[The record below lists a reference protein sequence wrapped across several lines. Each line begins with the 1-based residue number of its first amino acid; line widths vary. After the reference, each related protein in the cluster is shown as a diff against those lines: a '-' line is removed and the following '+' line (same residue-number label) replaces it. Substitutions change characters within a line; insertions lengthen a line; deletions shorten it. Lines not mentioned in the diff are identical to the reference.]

1 MIIVSINSIFRNEAV
16 NPLFLGEIMKTIT
29 NLRGIVLGVTSLL
42 VIASCGLFAPDEDT
56 YLKNFS
62 KGHDFM
68 LQNQPAK
75 AIPYFKKVVKQE
87 EHFVPVYQELAV
99 CYQQLGQDDSA
110 ITYYM
115 GAIAHNPRNV
125 DAYQS
130 IGNIYF
136 MQDNYDDALIWY
148 ERGSEVNELYPRT
161 YNNMGTIWFFRG
173 NMKMARKY
181 YEKAITVD
189 ATYPR
194 AYYGLGLVALQEK
207 NVQEAET
214 RFMEAFE
221 VGALPEAIY
230 MLGQLY
236 YDTKQK
242 EKSLVWFRKYLE
254 KESTG
259 QWAEKAKDMIFL
271 LEQELPVDK

>member
-1 MIIVSINSIFRNEAV
+1 
-16 NPLFLGEIMKTIT
+16 MKKITIPARLIT
-29 NLRGIVLGVTSLL
+29 GATLLL
-42 VIASCGLFAPDEDT
+42 VLVSCGLFSPGEDAH
-56 YLKNFS
+56 LKDYT

-75 AIPYFKKVVKQE
+75 AIPYFKKVLERE
-87 EHFVPVYQELAV
+87 EHFAPVYQELAV
-99 CYQQLGQDDSA
+99 CYQQLGEDDSA

-115 GAIAHNPRNV
+115 GAIAENPRNV

-130 IGNIYF
+130 IGNIHF
-136 MQDNYDDALIWY
+136 MKGEYDDALIWY
-148 ERGSEVNELYPRT
+148 ERGSEVDELYPRT
-161 YNNMGTIWFFRG
+161 YNNMATIWYYRD
-173 NMKMARKY
+173 NMKMAKKY

-207 NVQEAET
+207 DVKEAET
-214 RFMEAFE
+214 RFLDAFE
-221 VGALPEAIY
+221 VAAMPEAIY

-236 YDTKQK
+236 YDTKQR

-271 LEQELPVDK
+271 IEQELPVDR